1 MKLVLFIEHL
11 RIGGAQRQFAILAE
25 GLARRG
31 HAVTVATLFPGDPC
45 RHRLAACRDIGL
57 TSLYPAR
64 GATMAR
70 RIAQLADAPRR
81 LRCVLREA
89 GAEVVYSALHTS
101 NLLAWLA
108 VAARHRPALA
118 WSIRSSHREK
128 MAWKQRPSFELC
140 RIASRGVPLIVA
152 NSRAGLADCRRQG
165 FRPRSA
171 SVVPNGVDVAAF
183 RPDPEAGRR
192 LRAAW
197 LVPEDAPLVGMV
209 ARLDPVKDHP
219 GFLRAAALVA
229 ARVPSAMFACV
240 GDGPPAYRAELERQA
255 RALGLA
261 GRLIW
266 AGERHDMPA
275 VHNAFDLLCLSSRTE
290 GFPNVIAEAMASARP
305 CVATQ
310 VGDVAEI
317 VGDAGRTAPPGAPE
331 ALAQALLDVLG
342 LSPPERRQLGLRARS
357 RAAEHYSL
365 DAMVSRT
372 EEALSRLVGGK
383 PALAGGPPTRL
394 IGIGRSSW

>member
-1 MKLVLFIEHL
+1 MRLVLFIEHL
-11 RIGGAQRQFAILAE
+11 RTGGAQRQFVVLAE

-45 RHRLAACRDIGL
+45 WHRLAAHGAIGL
-57 TSLYPAR
+57 ASIYPAR
-64 GATMAR
+64 GATMAQ

-81 LRCVLREA
+81 LRRVLRQT

-108 VAARHRPALA
+108 VAAQRRAALA
-118 WSIRSSHREK
+118 WSIRSSRREK

-140 RIASRGVPLIVA
+140 RIASRGVPLIIA
-152 NSRAGLADCRRQG
+152 NSRAGLADCRREG

-183 RPDPEAGRR
+183 RPDLEAGRR
-192 LRAAW
+192 LRADW
-197 LVPEDAPLVGMV
+197 LVPAGAPLVGMV

-229 ARVPSAMFACV
+229 ARSPDVMFACV
-240 GDGPPAYRAELERQA
+240 GDGPPAYRAELERRA

-275 VHNAFDLLCLSSRTE
+275 VHNAFDLLCLPSRTE
-290 GFPNVIAEAMASARP
+290 GFPNAIAEAMASARP

-317 VGDAGRTAPPGAPE
+317 VGDTGRTVPPGAPE

-342 LSPPERRQLGLRARS
+342 LPPPERRQLGLRARS
-357 RAAEHYSL
+357 RVAEHYSL
-365 DAMVSRT
+365 DAMVVGT
-372 EEALSRLVGGK
+372 EQALSRLIDGK
-383 PALAGGPPTRL
+383 PAAASKPAAPF